1 MASATLNLKHDAAW
15 KPSRLV
21 SKDEL
26 FEYFD
31 IIFDFFSQPRN
42 EMDHMLLNIYLSN
55 FRKRIDTPQQAQEPS
70 QDFSKINSPTE
81 ITTPLDNETVRE
93 KRLKAMVSKTY
104 TDTHADTHSE
114 TDTER
119 EGISKPKEDN
129 YWVSMKLPA
138 WASERTRELRANL
151 LGLSLD
157 EV

>member
-15 KPSRLV
+15 NPSRLV

-42 EMDHMLLNIYLSN
+42 NMDYMLLDIYLSN
-55 FRKRIDTPQQAQEPS
+55 FRRRIDTPQQVQES
-70 QDFSKINSPTE
+70 NQDFSKINSPTE
-81 ITTPLDNETVRE
+81 ITTPLDNDTIRE

-104 TDTHADTHSE
+104 TDTQADTHSE
-114 TDTER
+114 R
-119 EGISKPKEDN
+119 QAISKPNN

-138 WASERTRELRANL
+138 WASQRTRELRANL